1 MKEKIEKLIEKYEY
15 KRERYNKLIYR
26 PGFMTGDIRDFYD
39 GVIEEYDFIKYELGT
54 LLQEGSV
61 DSEIFKL
68 QLAIIIQREFNRYKE
83 VVSPLNEKDRGKNR
97 ALFSIIED
105 MRELV
110 KE

>member
-15 KRERYNKLIYR
+15 KRERYNRLIYR
-26 PGFMTGDIRDFYD
+26 PGFLAGDLRDFYD
-39 GVIEEYDFIKYELGT
+39 GVIEEYDFVKKELNSI
-54 LLQEGSV
+54 LQDYDPEENIV
-61 DSEIFKL
+61 KL
-68 QLAIIIQREFNRYKE
+68 QLARTIQIAFNHYGH
-83 VVSPLNEKDRGKNR
+83 VTSPSNEKDRGKNR